1 MFRLEILVIFT
12 FEGWWDGYLWV
23 VKSRGSFCVCEELL
37 VYDAF
42 GEFER
47 GGGEMEDFVVR

>member
-1 MFRLEILVIFT
+1 MFRLEILVMFIFD
-12 FEGWWDGYLWV
+12 GWWDGYLWV

-42 GEFER
+42 WEFER
-47 GGGEMEDFVVR
+47 GGGEMEDFVVH